1 MTDKIRKLKK
11 IMILQKIEAD
21 KELISINYFKFHN
34 NSKISLH
41 TSMKCS
47 DEFPKDETRFN
58 PQESYLKK
66 TEVIH

>member
-1 MTDKIRKLKK
+1 
-11 IMILQKIEAD
+11 MILQKIEAD

-47 DEFPKDETRFN
+47 DETPIFYEFPKDETRFN